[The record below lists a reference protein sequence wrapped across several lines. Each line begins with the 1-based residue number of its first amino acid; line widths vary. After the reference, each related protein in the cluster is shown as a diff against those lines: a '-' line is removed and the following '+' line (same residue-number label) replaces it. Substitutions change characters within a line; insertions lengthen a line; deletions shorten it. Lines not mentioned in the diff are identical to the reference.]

1 MSLTTFAM
9 EALTDFRTV
18 GAIAPSSR
26 YLTQAMLGPVAL
38 TKARVVVE
46 VGAGTGVMTRAL
58 LKLIPRDATLLAF
71 EINPKFSSYLQSKVS
86 DPRLEVIHANAE
98 NLDSELLRRGHKRVD
113 AVISSLALAF
123 MFHRQRHSFLNSLG
137 KHLGETGVFTQF
149 HYLHGL
155 QFNNGHLRRF
165 PLVQLLRGYFGS
177 VERRII
183 WRNLPPAFVFE
194 CRRPLG
200 SRALPNQ

>member
-9 EALTDFRTV
+9 EALADFRTV

-26 YLTQAMLGPVAL
+26 YLTQAMLDPVAL
-38 TKARVVVE
+38 TKARTVVE

-58 LKLIPRDATLLAF
+58 LKVIPRDATLLAF
-71 EINPKFSSYLQSKVS
+71 EINSKFSNYLQSNVT
-86 DPRLEVIHANAE
+86 DPRLEVIHASAE
-98 NLDSELLRRGHKRVD
+98 DLEQELFRRGHERVD
-113 AVISSLALAF
+113 AVVSSLALAF
-123 MFHRQRHSFLNSLG
+123 MFQRQRHSFLSSLG
-137 KHLGETGVFTQF
+137 NHLGESGVFTQF

-155 QFNNGHLRRF
+155 QFNNGQLRRF
-165 PLVQLLRGYFGS
+165 PLVQLLNRYFGR

-194 CRRPLG
+194 CRRPLQSG
-200 SRALPNQ
+200 TFAHQ